1 MRTLNR
7 ENIDFELFLKEKIAI
22 NCQTEED
29 CIDFLKM
36 CDEAGI
42 KWLSGS
48 LASSDTYFD
57 YYRKDTCYSYFNS
70 ERKSGL
76 CTGSFGFYMRKIGV
90 KIYEWQTLNNNKDK
104 KEMINHP
111 SHYNQGK
118 FEAIDVI
125 EDWKLNFNLGNTVKY
140 ISRAGHKDNI
150 IQDLKKSLWYLNREI
165 ERLEKGE

>member
-1 MRTLNR
+1 MKDLNIYDVEEFLTYAKDRMLREIKNGILEKDFNNDFVIDPLTSSQNEFYNNQLKKIDQMLDICNKQIR
-7 ENIDFELFLKEKIAI
+7 END
-22 NCQTEED
+22 
-29 CIDFLKM
+29 
-36 CDEAGI
+36 
-42 KWLSGS
+42 
-48 LASSDTYFD
+48 
-57 YYRKDTCYSYFNS
+57 
-70 ERKSGL
+70 
-76 CTGSFGFYMRKIGV
+76 
-90 KIYEWQTLNNNKDK
+90 NNKN

-150 IQDLKKSLWYLNREI
+150 IQDLKKASWYLNREI